1 MKKSIK
7 YKILDN
13 LPTIFVALVFIF
25 GMTLTFNH
33 AHSIPNTEFK
43 SDPSTPDTKNETKN
57 DLRQLFTK
65 QIPVYCGDTNFVL
78 DTSAGIMLE
87 SQVLIG
93 EVRTGGQSFGD
104 VIGILSFGH
113 SAERNTGTF
122 FMTIPGIGPNNESLT
137 CILGY
142 GMNWQFFDHEG
153 NKVITEE
160 SL

>member
-1 MKKSIK
+1 MKNLKN
-7 YKILDN
+7 KILDN

-33 AHSIPNTEFK
+33 AYSIPNTEPEQ
-43 SDPSTPDTKNETKN
+43 SIPDTQLERKY

-65 QIPVYCGDTNFVL
+65 QIPIYCGETQFIL
-78 DTSAGIMLE
+78 DTSAQIMLE
-87 SQVLIG
+87 SQILIG
-93 EVRTGGQSFGD
+93 EVRRGGQPFGD

-113 SAERNTGTF
+113 SVERNSGTF
-122 FMTIPGIGPNNESLT
+122 FMTIPGIGPNNESMT

-142 GMNWQFFDHEG
+142 GMNWKFFDDEG
-153 NKVITEE
+153 NPVLGED

>member
-33 AHSIPNTEFK
+33 AHSIPNTEPEQ
-43 SDPSTPDTKNETKN
+43 SIPDTQLERKY

-65 QIPVYCGDTNFVL
+65 QIPIYCGDTRFIL
-78 DTSAGIMLE
+78 DTSAQVMLE
-87 SQVLIG
+87 SQILIG
-93 EVRTGGQSFGD
+93 EVRQGGQPFGD

-113 SAERNTGTF
+113 SAERNSGTF
-122 FMTIPGIGPNNESLT
+122 FMTIPGIGANGESMT

-142 GMNWQFFDHEG
+142 GMNWKFFDDEG
-153 NKVITEE
+153 NPVLEGD

>member
-1 MKKSIK
+1 MKNLKN
-7 YKILDN
+7 KILDN
-13 LPTIFVALVFIF
+13 LPTIFIALVFIF

-33 AHSIPNTEFK
+33 AYSIPNTE
-43 SDPSTPDTKNETKN
+43 PEAGPNIPDTQLERKY

-78 DTSAGIMLE
+78 ETSAQLMLE
-87 SQVLIG
+87 SQIIVG
-93 EVRTGGQSFGD
+93 EVRQGGVPFGD

-113 SAERNTGTF
+113 SDERNTGTF

-153 NKVITEE
+153 NKIIMEE

>member
-1 MKKSIK
+1 MKNLKN
-7 YKILDN
+7 KILDN

-33 AHSIPNTEFK
+33 AHSIPNTQPE
-43 SDPSTPDTKNETKN
+43 SEPTIPDTQLERKY

-65 QIPVYCGDTNFVL
+65 EIPVYCGETQFIL
-78 DTSAGIMLE
+78 DTSAQIMLE
-87 SQVLIG
+87 SQILIG
-93 EVRTGGQSFGD
+93 EVRQSGQPFGD

-113 SAERNTGTF
+113 SVERNSGTF
-122 FMTIPGIGPNNESLT
+122 FMTIPGIGTNGESLT

-142 GMNWQFFDHEG
+142 GMNWKFFDDEG
-153 NKVITEE
+153 NPVLEGD